1 VLCFAVTF
9 AVGIFS
15 MLRQAQDQ
23 PSMEQVA
30 TPDGDR
36 RALFQFATANLI
48 ATQSAISVSL
58 LIRSWI
64 IEEHGL
70 AFAGLFDA
78 GWTLTFNY
86 ATIFLSACNSFYLP
100 NLSSTIQPEKQ
111 RIYVLKMAY
120 FVLGAF
126 VTIFYTLIL
135 FDQWFINLFYS
146 AQFQPSAQVIQI
158 LAIAVIFRAVSWVY
172 GSVILATRQSR
183 KLLISELALNASLL
197 TSARYLFNNDLA
209 TLETLSWAFVV
220 PHFLYL
226 VFSIENARAQN
237 KLLRRMDIWPLL
249 LATTLPLLYVA
260 CVSGGL
266 AGPYYA
272 LKALIITFFGLVT
285 AGAAWVAYKKMCL

>member
-1 VLCFAVTF
+1 
-9 AVGIFS
+9 
-15 MLRQAQDQ
+15 
-23 PSMEQVA
+23 
-30 TPDGDR
+30 
-36 RALFQFATANLI
+36 
-48 ATQSAISVSL
+48 
-58 LIRSWI
+58 
-64 IEEHGL
+64 
-70 AFAGLFDA
+70 
-78 GWTLTFNY
+78 
-86 ATIFLSACNSFYLP
+86 
-100 NLSSTIQPEKQ
+100 
-111 RIYVLKMAY
+111 
-120 FVLGAF
+120 
-126 VTIFYTLIL
+126 
-135 FDQWFINLFYS
+135 
-146 AQFQPSAQVIQI
+146 VIQI

-172 GSVILATRQSR
+172 GSVILAKRQSR

>member
-1 VLCFAVTF
+1 
-9 AVGIFS
+9 
-15 MLRQAQDQ
+15 
-23 PSMEQVA
+23 
-30 TPDGDR
+30 
-36 RALFQFATANLI
+36 
-48 ATQSAISVSL
+48 
-58 LIRSWI
+58 
-64 IEEHGL
+64 
-70 AFAGLFDA
+70 
-78 GWTLTFNY
+78 LTFNY
-86 ATIFLSACNSFYLP
+86 ATIFLSACNAFYLP

-126 VTIFYTLIL
+126 VTIFYTLVL

-197 TSARYLFNNDLA
+197 TSARYLLNNDLA
-209 TLETLSWAFVV
+209 TLEALSWAFVV

-272 LKALIITFFGLVT
+272 LKALIISFFGLLT